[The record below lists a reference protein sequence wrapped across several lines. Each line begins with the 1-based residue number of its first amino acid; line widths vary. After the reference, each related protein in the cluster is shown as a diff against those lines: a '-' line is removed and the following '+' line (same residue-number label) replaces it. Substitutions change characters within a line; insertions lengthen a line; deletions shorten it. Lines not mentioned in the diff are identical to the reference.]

1 MLPSLPPMSPDNDPL
16 PGLGTRN
23 LLELVECATRPS
35 SCTACGSRIG
45 RPYRSIPT
53 HRPPISATA
62 QHRQSDG
69 LYQPSERLTLKGDRR
84 NQHLRN
90 RSLSLVILDESRLYA
105 ADMIGADLRHAS
117 LFGAKLTSASLFFAN
132 LTRAN
137 MTAANLTGT
146 NLRSADRDHAKG
158 LTQAQLVGA
167 CGTPMAMPSHP
178 PSLILD
184 RPCPPRPSKPVDPD

>member
-1 MLPSLPPMSPDNDPL
+1 MRHAALVLHGVRFAYRKTVPLYPNSPTADLCN
-16 PGLGTRN
+16 R
-23 LLELVECATRPS
+23 ATSP
-35 SCTACGSRIG
+35 
-45 RPYRSIPT
+45 
-53 HRPPISATA
+53 
-62 QHRQSDG
+62 SDG
-69 LYQPSERLTLKGDRR
+69 LYQPSERLTLKGDKG

-90 RSLSLVILDESRLYA
+90 RSLSFVILDESRLYA

-117 LFGAKLTSASLFFAN
+117 LFGAKMTSANLADADLTSASLFFAN

-167 CGTPMAMPSHP
+167 CGTPMAIPSHP